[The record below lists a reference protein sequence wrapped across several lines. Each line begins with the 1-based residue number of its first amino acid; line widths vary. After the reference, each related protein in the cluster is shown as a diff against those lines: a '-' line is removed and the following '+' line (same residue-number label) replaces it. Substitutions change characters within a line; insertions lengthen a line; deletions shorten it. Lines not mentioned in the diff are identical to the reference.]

1 MIREVRPGRFQLWT
15 SDGKRP
21 LGKVGT
27 KAAALAQERA
37 IKARQAQKGAR
48 K

>member
-1 MIREVRPGRFQLWT
+1 MCAGVIKKVGDKFQLWT
-15 SDGKRP
+15 ADGKRP

-27 KAAALAQERA
+27 REKAVSQERA
-37 IKARQAQKGAR
+37 IKARQSKG

>member
-1 MIREVRPGRFQLWT
+1 MIKRVGSKFQLWT

-37 IKARQAQKGAR
+37 IKARQAASAKGR
-48 K
+48 

>member
-1 MIREVRPGRFQLWT
+1 MIRKVGSKFQLWT

-21 LGKVGT
+21 LGKVTT
-27 KAAALAQERA
+27 KDAALAQERA
-37 IKARQAQKGAR
+37 IKARQAAAGKG

>member
-1 MIREVRPGRFQLWT
+1 VIKKVGSKFQLWT

-21 LGKVGT
+21 LGKVTT
-27 KAAALAQERA
+27 KEAAVAQERA
-37 IKARQAQKGAR
+37 IKARQASVGKG

>member
-1 MIREVRPGRFQLWT
+1 MIRKVGDKSQLWT
-15 SDGKRP
+15 ADGKRP

-27 KAAALAQERA
+27 REKAVAQEQA
-37 IKARQAQKGAR
+37 IKSRQSKG

>member
-1 MIREVRPGRFQLWT
+1 MIREVSKGRFQLWT

-27 KAAALAQERA
+27 REKAVSQERA
-37 IKARQAQKGAR
+37 IKARQAASKGR
-48 K
+48 